1 MDHPF
6 IKEAKKNFM
15 TGINET
21 FSKSYMKMDSFNENV
36 LENVFSRMRR
46 DSVISTSSSV
56 DPIELDTVSHLR
68 QMHDL
73 NRKSLEVRPGSG
85 GTIDSACLQAVKTG
99 KESRTTVMIRN
110 IPNK

>member
-6 IKEAKKNFM
+6 IKEAKKKFM

-21 FSKSYMKMDSFNENV
+21 FSKSYMNMDSFNENV

-99 KESRTTVMIRN
+99 KEPRTTVMIRN